1 MFLRAHRRRKNG
13 KDHRYFSVAENR
25 RTAGGKTVQRQ
36 VLYLGEIN
44 DSQEEA
50 WRKTVEVVGEAE
62 GREETISLFPDDRP
76 VPADAVNGVQVR
88 LGELELK
95 RPRSFGDCWLAHRV
109 WMELRLDEF
118 WGSRL
123 GEQRGEVPWEK
134 VLALLVINRLIDPGS
149 EFRLHRQWFDRSAMD
164 ELLGVSFAAAGK
176 DRLYRCLDLL
186 LPHREAVFKH
196 LHGRW
201 ADLFSAKFDV
211 LLYDLTSTYFE
222 GQCAEIPKARH
233 GYSRDGRP
241 DCRQVVIALVITTD
255 GLPLAYEVMAG
266 NTSDRGSLK
275 VFLKQIEDRYGKAR
289 RVWVMDRGIPTEE
302 LLSEMRRGGVQYLV
316 GTPKVR
322 LREVEQKLLSKS
334 WQEVHE
340 GVAVKLLEETGELLV
355 LARSRPRRSKE
366 SAIRRKKLRRLL
378 DGLRKLR
385 AHPPGRDQLLE
396 RLGALKQ
403 AAGRAAR
410 LMEITVPAAG
420 EPVNAKSFR
429 YRLSRERFRA
439 AKRLDG
445 KYLLRTNMSGEG
457 PVEAW
462 RRYIQLTEIEAA
474 FRCLKTDL
482 AIRPV
487 HHQVE
492 KRVEAH
498 IFVAFLAYC
507 LMATLKKRL
516 EVLAP
521 GLAPKAVLEKLATIQ
536 MIDVWLPTVD
546 GRHLIMPRYTQP
558 ETDQQL
564 LLDRMKLR
572 LPSQPPPRIRT
583 SQLPAP
589 APAEKPSSCGADL

>member
-1 MFLRAHRRRKNG
+1 MRA
-13 KDHRYFSVAENR
+13 E
-25 RTAGGKTVQRQ
+25 
-36 VLYLGEIN
+36 
-44 DSQEEA
+44 
-50 WRKTVEVVGEAE
+50 
-62 GREETISLFPDDRP
+62 
-76 VPADAVNGVQVR
+76 
-88 LGELELK
+88 
-95 RPRSFGDCWLAHRV
+95 
-109 WMELRLDEF
+109 
-118 WGSRL
+118 
-123 GEQRGEVPWEK
+123 
-134 VLALLVINRLIDPGS
+134 
-149 EFRLHRQWFDRSAMD
+149 
-164 ELLGVSFAAAGK
+164 
-176 DRLYRCLDLL
+176 
-186 LPHREAVFKH
+186 
-196 LHGRW
+196 
-201 ADLFSAKFDV
+201 
-211 LLYDLTSTYFE
+211 
-222 GQCAEIPKARH
+222 
-233 GYSRDGRP
+233 
-241 DCRQVVIALVITTD
+241 
-255 GLPLAYEVMAG
+255 
-266 NTSDRGSLK
+266 
-275 VFLKQIEDRYGKAR
+275 
-289 RVWVMDRGIPTEE
+289 
-302 LLSEMRRGGVQYLV
+302 GVQYLV
-316 GTPKVR
+316 GTPRGR

-355 LARSRPRRSKE
+355 LARSRPRQSKE

-378 DGLRKLR
+378 DGLRRLQ
-385 AHPPGRDQLLE
+385 ANPPDRDRLLE

-410 LMEITVPAAG
+410 LVEITVPGAG
-420 EPVNAKSFR
+420 EPVNTKTFR
-429 YRLSRERFRA
+429 YRLSRERFKA

-445 KYLLRTNMSGEG
+445 KYLLRTNVSGEG
-457 PVEAW
+457 PVAAW

-474 FRCLKTDL
+474 FRCLKSDL

-564 LLDRMKLR
+564 LLDRMKLS
-572 LPSQPPPRIRT
+572 LPSQPPPRVRT

-589 APAEKPSSCGADL
+589 AQAEKTSSCGADL